1 MCEWGRVLQQL
12 LATKHAIRD
21 DKVSPLI
28 STYLKAHSRACAHL
42 ARLLLRHGLLIGE
55 VVDRTDL

>member
-28 STYLKAHSRACAHL
+28 STYLKVHSRACATWSDFYC
-42 ARLLLRHGLLIGE
+42 
-55 VVDRTDL
+55 VMDC